1 MALLRLDKLVSF
13 CTGVSRKEVRA
24 LIRDGRISVAGAAE
38 IAADM
43 KVDTEKTE
51 VFLDSRRLVYEQF
64 RYLMMNKPAGYVSST
79 DDPRDKTVLDLL
91 PGEYSR
97 FSLFCAGRLDKDSEG
112 LLILTDDGTYCHNVI
127 SPKKNV
133 FKKYY
138 CRVSGM
144 LCDGDAVAVAEG
156 MTLPDGTEL
165 LPGRLEQI
173 SESECFI
180 YIREGKYH
188 QVKRMLSALGKP
200 VTYLKRLKIGSLEL
214 DPRLEKGSVKK
225 MTYEEAALVFVNE
238 DYNNCI
244 N

>member
-1 MALLRLDKLVSF
+1 MAVLRLDKLVSS
-13 CTGVSRKEVRA
+13 CAGVSRKEVRA
-24 LIRDGRISVAGAAE
+24 LIKDGRISVAGAAE
-38 IAADM
+38 TAADM
-43 KVDTEKTE
+43 KIDTEKTD
-51 VFLDSRRLVYEQF
+51 VFLDGRKLVYEQF

-79 DDPRDKTVLDLL
+79 DDPRDRTVLDLL
-91 PGEYSR
+91 PAEHGR

-138 CRVSGM
+138 CTVSGT
-144 LCDGDAVAVAEG
+144 LSDGDAAAVAEG
-156 MTLPDGTEL
+156 MTLSDGTKL
-165 LPGRLEQI
+165 MPGRLERI
-173 SESECFI
+173 SDSECFI

-188 QVKRMLSALGKP
+188 QVKRMLAALGKP

-214 DPRLEKGSVKK
+214 DPSLEKGSVKK